1 MAYSLVLDKL
11 SEALVKYAVAVILIL
26 SLVILGVIDLWVAMS
41 YAQESDSY
49 TIAPTF
55 PDTNPAPDALDEG
68 GFFNPMIIEGNRGD
82 TWEISPTFPDT
93 NPNDRWMKPGSTE
106 NPWTIQRRR

>member
-41 YAQESDSY
+41 HAQESDYY
-49 TIAPTF
+49 TITPTI
-55 PDTNPAPDALDEG
+55 PDYNPAPDALDEG
-68 GFFNPMIIEGNRGD
+68 GFFNPYIVEGDRGD